1 MSINF
6 NQPIDDSD
14 QEFVRKFLKDDL
26 VALDKRT
33 ALFNTETFDTA
44 DVGERIAEKTHQAV
58 TIEVNHM
65 GETKTMSDGTKYQ
78 VTAEGW
84 VKL

>member
-6 NQPIDDSD
+6 Y
-14 QEFVRKFLKDDL
+14 DDL
-26 VALDKRT
+26 VALDGRT
-33 ALFNTETFDTA
+33 ALFTIDGQHITEM
-44 DVGERIAEKTHQAV
+44 KQQAV
-58 TIEVNHM
+58 TVEVNEI
-65 GETKTMSDGTKYQ
+65 GEIKTMSDGTRYE